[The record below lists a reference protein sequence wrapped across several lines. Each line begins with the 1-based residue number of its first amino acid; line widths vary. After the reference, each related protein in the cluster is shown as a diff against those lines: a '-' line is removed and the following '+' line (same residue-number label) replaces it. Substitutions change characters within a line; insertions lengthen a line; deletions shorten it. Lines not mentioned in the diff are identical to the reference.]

1 LFIGPKPKD
10 GAVLGEKECFSERW
24 YLKKIAAVEVYPK
37 S

>member
-10 GAVLGEKECFSERW
+10 AVLGEKEFFSERW